1 MSENTNSNNSSGPNL
16 PLTKNPDKVDKLPV
30 ERAFEKPAVTISKK
44 FNLRHVFRSGGIVW
58 VKSKGKDYY
67 LVFKSLSRPSRGIQ
81 IPGGRIEKFENPADT
96 IIRETQEETGIE
108 CRLICPLGLVLAENS
123 KDLYSNLQLF
133 YILKP
138 VFNIDIHERWR
149 FIDRDNTRQE
159 LECWFVPVDK
169 DPSFLAVGQDMV
181 IDMFRKW
188 LSDNSKAKEDS
199 RLKGLNMN

>member
-1 MSENTNSNNSSGPNL
+1 MSENSNLASSGPNSVL
-16 PLTKNPDKVDKLPV
+16 PKNTDVN
-30 ERAFEKPAVTISKK
+30 FEKEVEKKFERPAVTISKK

-58 VKSKGKDYY
+58 VKYKGKDYY

-96 IIRETQEETGIE
+96 IIREVQEETGIE
-108 CRLICPLGLVLAENS
+108 TRLICPLGFVLAENS
-123 KDLYSNLQLF
+123 KDMYSNMQLY

-138 VFNIDIHERWR
+138 LFNIDIHERWR
-149 FIDRDNTRQE
+149 YIDRDNTRQE

-181 IDMFRKW
+181 VDMFRKW
-188 LSDNSKAKEDS
+188 LSDNQKSKEDS
-199 RLKGLNMN
+199 RIKALS